1 MKEAFSLVSLASST
15 GSTLVLGAS
24 CGGIK
29 QTKLGLRAV
38 ARMGG
43 QRRTGRAKVEAVTAF
58 WRG

>member
-38 ARMGG
+38 PGWVAREGLG
-43 QRRTGRAKVEAVTAF
+43 EQRWKQ
-58 WRG
+58 